1 MRRGITALLIGFL
14 GAAASHAAPLIIPV
28 AGQGWQITLDS
39 PVPAM
44 ENLLPNERGLE
55 YRCSDG
61 RFSLVAVVEPPAAS
75 GGDSVACRDH
85 VWAQSRQSAQI
96 QQDSV
101 QQWSAAG
108 CECVEYLTADAD
120 KADKPVQANL
130 ICCLAYR
137 GKWVHLQAS
146 VTAAKDE
153 DLSMLKH
160 LAQSLSC
167 GPFPEW
173 KGGRRQFI
181 FGDLGRLQIEIP
193 AGWWVGNM
201 STAKGLGLPE
211 QWTVSLFSASDPNKS
226 WMMTFFHSTARYV
239 TQEDIRR
246 TAENAQ
252 QKAVLRSVEGA
263 MNLQEIKL
271 ARGVGCQASYTDS
284 FMVGKPVEVGQ
295 PRVSAS
301 AFVAPLPNVL
311 GTISIMADDVKDP
324 YFQAAIK
331 ALDTIEWE
339 PGLDKAK

>member
-1 MRRGITALLIGFL
+1 MRRGLTASLISVL
-14 GAAASHAAPLIIPV
+14 CCASLHAESLVIPV
-28 AGQGWQITLDS
+28 AGQGWQVTFDG

-44 ENLLPNERGLE
+44 ENLMPNEHGLE

-61 RFSLVAVVEPPAAS
+61 RFSLVVVVEPPAAS
-75 GGDSVACRDH
+75 GGDSVACRDD
-85 VWAQSRQSAQI
+85 VWAQARQNAQI
-96 QQDSV
+96 QQASV
-101 QQWSAAG
+101 QQWSAPG
-108 CECVEYLTADAD
+108 CECVEYLTADAGKDD
-120 KADKPVQANL
+120 KSVQANL

-137 GKWVHLQAS
+137 GKWIHLQAS

-153 DLSMLKH
+153 DRSMLKH

-167 GPFPEW
+167 GPFTEW

-193 AGWWVGNM
+193 SGWWVGNM

-226 WMMTFFHSTARYV
+226 WMMTFFHSTARY
-239 TQEDIRR
+239 TTMEDIRR

-252 QKAVLRSVEGA
+252 QKAVIRSVEGA

-271 ARGVGCQASYTDS
+271 AKGVGCQASYTDA
-284 FMVGKPVEVGQ
+284 FMVGKPVEVGL

-301 AFVAPLPNVL
+301 AFVAPLPDIL

-331 ALDTIEWE
+331 ALDTLEWE
-339 PGLDKAK
+339 PAKAE